1 MTFQQYARNNVMRNK
16 RAYAAH
22 FLSCAFSVMMFF
34 TYSLIS
40 FHPELQGDLT
50 GWSVTMNSLGKMA
63 MKLPPYF
70 IFIFSFFFVLYSV
83 SAFLQTRKKEFGIL
97 LIHGMTNKQLNK
109 LVFME
114 NMIIGVLS
122 MVSGILVGLV
132 FAKLVLLISADMLAI
147 TKGLP
152 FYLPYKAIGI
162 TLLAFFVL
170 FLAISFFT
178 SRTMRVNKLVEL
190 MQAGEKPKPE
200 PKASIW
206 LSILAVVLIGTGY
219 LCVFY
224 FAMGTYLFTLLF
236 SGVGLV
242 VVGTYFFFT
251 QCSVFII
258 RFLQKRERLFFKRTN
273 ILTMSELVY
282 RMRDNANM
290 FFMVAVVSAVAFVA
304 IGTCAAM
311 GNQGLAKIKNPYAFT
326 YVSYTKNPQEKE
338 HVTLIGKELTNAG
351 FSYHQAYGEIF
362 PTDNNMVMSITNY
375 NHLAQA
381 LGYPTETLNEGE
393 FLWIPGRF
401 AHERGN
407 SKQSVESQL
416 QITREN
422 VKLDLSMKK
431 AVDHMI
437 MPYNFYDDYY
447 VAVTD
452 QAYEKILASRFEA
465 NAGSTTGSLESQ
477 KDSDQSSTSEKALSQ
492 DLPES
497 SESETMSLPM
507 RMNVFVVDDWVNTVD
522 VANQLSEALL
532 NYEAPYQFSALS
544 LEWKEAKQENGLL
557 LISSVM
563 IGIVFFTFASSFLY
577 FRLYTDLDREHAQY
591 QLIGKLGLTGKE
603 LRKTVTR
610 QLLIM
615 FFLPIVIAI
624 VHSGVAF
631 TALQQL
637 LPYSVVA
644 SSVIVLGC
652 FVAAQFLYFWLI
664 RWRYLK
670 LLYRGIV

>member
-34 TYSLIS
+34 TYALIA
-40 FHPELQGDLT
+40 FHPQLQGDLT
-50 GWSVTMNSLGKMA
+50 GWSLTMNSLGKMA

-132 FAKLVLLISADMLAI
+132 FAKLVLLVSADMLAI
-147 TKGLP
+147 AKGLP

-178 SRTMRVNKLVEL
+178 SKTMRVNKLVEL
-190 MQAGEKPKPE
+190 LQAGEKPKPE
-200 PKASIW
+200 PKASIG
-206 LSILAVVLIGTGY
+206 LSILAVILIGAGY
-219 LCVFY
+219 FCVFC
-224 FAMGTYLFTLLF
+224 FATGIYLFSLLF
-236 SGVGLV
+236 SGVALV

-251 QCSVFII
+251 QCSVYII
-258 RFLQKRERLFFKRTN
+258 RFLQKKDRLFFKRTN

-311 GNQGLAKIKNPYAFT
+311 GNQGLAQIKNPYAFT
-326 YVSYTKNPQEKE
+326 YVSYAKNPQEKE
-338 HVTLIGKELTNAG
+338 HVSLIGKELTNAG
-351 FSYHQAYGEIF
+351 FSYQQAYAELF
-362 PTDNNMVMSITNY
+362 WTDNNMIMSLTHY

-381 LGYPTETLNEGE
+381 LGYPIETLHEGE
-393 FLWIPGRF
+393 FLWIPGKY
-401 AHERGN
+401 AHERGS
-407 SKQSVESQL
+407 SKQDRESQL
-416 QITREN
+416 QIIHGN

-431 AVDHMI
+431 VVDHMVI
-437 MPYNFYDDYY
+437 PQSFSDDYY

-452 QAYEKILASRFEA
+452 QAYEKILASRLTA
-465 NAGSTTGSLESQ
+465 NADSTTEGGQ
-477 KDSDQSSTSEKALSQ
+477 RDGDQSSTSEQALAQ
-492 DLPES
+492 NTQES
-497 SESETMSLPM
+497 SGAETESHPM
-507 RMNVFVVDDWVNTVD
+507 RINVFTVDNWENTVD
-522 VANQLSEALL
+522 VANHLSDRLL
-532 NYEAPYQFSALS
+532 NFESSYMFSALS

-670 LLYRGIV
+670 LLHRGIV

>member
-34 TYSLIS
+34 TYALIA
-40 FHPELQGDLT
+40 FHPQLQGDLT
-50 GWSVTMNSLGKMA
+50 GWSLTMNSLGKMA

-132 FAKLVLLISADMLAI
+132 FAKLVLLVSADMLAI
-147 TKGLP
+147 AKGLP

-178 SRTMRVNKLVEL
+178 SKTMRVNKLVEL
-190 MQAGEKPKPE
+190 LQAGEKPKPE
-200 PKASIW
+200 PKASIG
-206 LSILAVVLIGTGY
+206 LSILAVILIGAGY
-219 LCVFY
+219 FCVFC
-224 FAMGTYLFTLLF
+224 FATGIYLFSLLF
-236 SGVGLV
+236 SGVALV

-251 QCSVFII
+251 QCSVYII
-258 RFLQKRERLFFKRTN
+258 RFLQKKDSLFFKRTN

-326 YVSYTKNPQEKE
+326 YVSYAKNPQEKE
-338 HVTLIGKELTNAG
+338 HVSLIGKELTNAG
-351 FSYHQAYGEIF
+351 FSYQQAYAELF
-362 PTDNNMVMSITNY
+362 WTDNNMIMSLTHY

-381 LGYPTETLNEGE
+381 LGYPIETLHEGE
-393 FLWIPGRF
+393 FLWIPGKY
-401 AHERGN
+401 AHERGS
-407 SKQSVESQL
+407 SKQDRESQL
-416 QITREN
+416 QIIHGN

-431 AVDHMI
+431 VVDHMVI
-437 MPYNFYDDYY
+437 PQSFSDDYY

-452 QAYEKILASRFEA
+452 QAYEKILASRLTA
-465 NAGSTTGSLESQ
+465 NADSTTEGGQ
-477 KDSDQSSTSEKALSQ
+477 RDGDQSSTSEQALAQ
-492 DLPES
+492 NMQES
-497 SESETMSLPM
+497 SEAETESHPM
-507 RMNVFVVDDWVNTVD
+507 RINVFTVDNWENTVD
-522 VANQLSEALL
+522 VANHLSDRLL
-532 NYEAPYQFSALS
+532 NYESSYMFSALS

-670 LLYRGIV
+670 LLHRGIV

>member
-34 TYSLIS
+34 TYALIA
-40 FHPELQGDLT
+40 FHPQLQGDLT
-50 GWSVTMNSLGKMA
+50 GWSLTMNSLGKMA

-132 FAKLVLLISADMLAI
+132 FAKLVLLVSADMLAI
-147 TKGLP
+147 AKGLP

-178 SRTMRVNKLVEL
+178 SKTMRVNKLVEL
-190 MQAGEKPKPE
+190 LQAGEKPKPE
-200 PKASIW
+200 PKASIG
-206 LSILAVVLIGTGY
+206 LSILAVILIGAGY
-219 LCVFY
+219 FCVFC
-224 FAMGTYLFTLLF
+224 FATGIYLFSLLF
-236 SGVGLV
+236 SGVALV

-251 QCSVFII
+251 QCSVYII
-258 RFLQKRERLFFKRTN
+258 RFLQKKDRLFFKRTN

-311 GNQGLAKIKNPYAFT
+311 GNQGLAQIKNPYAFT
-326 YVSYTKNPQEKE
+326 YVSYAKNPQEKE
-338 HVTLIGKELTNAG
+338 HVSLIGKELTNAG
-351 FSYHQAYGEIF
+351 FSYQQAYAELF
-362 PTDNNMVMSITNY
+362 WTDNNMIMSLTHY

-381 LGYPTETLNEGE
+381 LGYPIETLHEGE
-393 FLWIPGRF
+393 FLWIPGKY
-401 AHERGN
+401 AHERGS
-407 SKQSVESQL
+407 SKQDRESQL
-416 QITREN
+416 QIIHGN

-431 AVDHMI
+431 VVDHMVI
-437 MPYNFYDDYY
+437 PQSFSDDYY

-452 QAYEKILASRFEA
+452 QAYEKILASRLTA
-465 NAGSTTGSLESQ
+465 NADSTTEGGQ
-477 KDSDQSSTSEKALSQ
+477 RDGDQSSMSEQALAQ
-492 DLPES
+492 NTQES
-497 SESETMSLPM
+497 SGAETESHPM
-507 RMNVFVVDDWVNTVD
+507 RINVFTVDNWENTVD
-522 VANQLSEALL
+522 VANHLSDMLL
-532 NYEAPYQFSALS
+532 NFESSYMFSALS

-670 LLYRGIV
+670 LLHRGIV

>member
-34 TYSLIS
+34 TYALIS
-40 FHPELQGDLT
+40 FHPDLQGDLT

-109 LVFME
+109 LVFLE

-122 MVSGILVGLV
+122 MALGILVGLV

-147 TKGLP
+147 NKGLP

-162 TLLAFFVL
+162 TLGAFFVL

-178 SRTMRVNKLVEL
+178 SRTMKVNKLIEL
-190 MQAGEKPKPE
+190 MQTGEKPKPE

-224 FAMGTYLFTLLF
+224 FAIGNHLFSILF

-273 ILTMSELVY
+273 ILTMAELVY

-326 YVSYTKNPQEKE
+326 YISYTKNPQEQE
-338 HVTLIGKELTNAG
+338 HVSLIERELTNAG
-351 FSYHQAYGEIF
+351 FSYHHAFAEIIW
-362 PTDNNMVMSITNY
+362 TDNNLVMSVTNY
-375 NHLAQA
+375 NQLAQA
-381 LGYPTETLNEGE
+381 LEYPTETLKEGE
-393 FLWIPGRF
+393 FLLIPGRF
-401 AHERGN
+401 AQERGIN
-407 SKQSVESQL
+407 KQKFDQQL
-416 QITREN
+416 HLTN
-422 VKLDLSMKK
+422 GTLNLDLSMKK
-431 AVDHMI
+431 AVDHMV
-437 MPYNFYDDYY
+437 MPQNFGDDYF

-452 QAYEKILASRFEA
+452 QTYERILASHLEA
-465 NAGSTTGSLESQ
+465 SVDASKGSSESQ
-477 KDSDQSSTSEKALSQ
+477 KNGEHPSNSEQASSQ
-492 DLPES
+492 DLQES
-497 SESETMSLPM
+497 SESETVQLPM
-507 RMNVFVVDDWVNTVD
+507 RINAFVVEDWVNTLHVS
-522 VANQLSEALL
+522 NQLNERLQH
-532 NYEAPYQFSALS
+532 YESPYHFYALS

-563 IGIVFFTFASSFLY
+563 IGFVFFTFASSFLY

-637 LPYSVVA
+637 LPYSVMA

-652 FVAAQFLYFWLI
+652 FVVTQFLYFWLI